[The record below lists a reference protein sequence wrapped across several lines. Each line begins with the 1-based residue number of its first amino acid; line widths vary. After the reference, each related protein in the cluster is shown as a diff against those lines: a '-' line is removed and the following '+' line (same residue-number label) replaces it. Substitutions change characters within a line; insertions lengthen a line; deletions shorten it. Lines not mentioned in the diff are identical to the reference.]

1 MSKLIKPEGYKALLD
16 MKRTEQGIKL
26 IKDFFQENLSTE
38 LRLSRV
44 TAPLFVLKGLGI
56 NDDLN
61 GVERPVTFHI
71 KDLGEAEAEVVHSL
85 AKWKRL
91 TLAEYGIEPGYGIY
105 TDMNAIRADEELDN
119 LHSLYVDQWDWEA
132 VITSCQRN
140 VGYLKNVVERIYS
153 AIRRTEYLTCE
164 TYPELKPFLPE
175 KIHFIH
181 SEDLLGMY
189 PSLSPKEREDEI
201 CRKYGAVFLMGIG
214 GKLSD
219 GKKLVLITGHRR
231 ENFGDGFISMCK
243 AIKALTEKYP
253 EVDFVYPM
261 HLNPNVR
268 RPIHEVFGE
277 DLSGLGNMFF
287 IEPLEY
293 LSFVYLM
300 EKSTIVLTDSGG
312 IQEEA
317 PGLGKP
323 VLVMRD
329 TTERPEA
336 LEAGTVKLVGTDF
349 DKIVGEVSALLED
362 RGYYDRMSKAV
373 NPYGDGRACGRIV
386 NVILLC

>member
-1 MSKLIKPEGYKALLD
+1 MSKLIKPKGYKALLD

-71 KDLGEAEAEVVHSL
+71 KDLAEAEAEVVHSL

-91 TLAEYGIEPGYGIY
+91 TLAEYGIEPGYGVY

-132 VITSCQRN
+132 VITAEQRN
-140 VGYLKNVVERIYS
+140 VDFLKNVVERIYS

-181 SEDLLGMY
+181 SEDLLEMY
-189 PSLSPKEREDEI
+189 PDLSPKEREDEI
-201 CRKYGAVFLMGIG
+201 CRKYGAVFLIGIG
-214 GKLSD
+214 GKLSN
-219 GKKLVLITGHRR
+219 G
-231 ENFGDGFISMCK
+231 
-243 AIKALTEKYP
+243 EK
-253 EVDFVYPM
+253 
-261 HLNPNVR
+261 H
-268 RPIHEVFGE
+268 
-277 DLSGLGNMFF
+277 
-287 IEPLEY
+287 
-293 LSFVYLM
+293 
-300 EKSTIVLTDSGG
+300 
-312 IQEEA
+312 
-317 PGLGKP
+317 
-323 VLVMRD
+323 
-329 TTERPEA
+329 
-336 LEAGTVKLVGTDF
+336 
-349 DKIVGEVSALLED
+349 
-362 RGYYDRMSKAV
+362 
-373 NPYGDGRACGRIV
+373 DGRAPDYDDWSTPTDDRKAGLNGDILIWYPLLGRSFELSSMGIRV
-386 NVILLC
+386 DKEALLRQLALEGKEDRTQLYFHRQLLDGMLPLSIGGGIGQSRLCMLLLHKAHIGEIQASIWPEDMRRECREAGMPLI